1 MQTRTVANY
10 FNSIPLFAWS
20 SGRWLDLR
28 NKGSVSNYSGGMGSA
43 SVDAGER
50 RLVTD
55 TPLPLSCAV
64 VRLGRTGAVAYAVG
78 YRPDTIYSEDSNE
91 PFSYILHRVH
101 DVTEVWTP
109 VKTVSAAGTASSVTW
124 TKVQTTWSNPCYTDS
139 NNNPIFKDTI
149 FIGYSCVLPS
159 DCIATVDDELRTRGG
174 VYVIKSMHD
183 LNDIR
188 VALSHRKEVLV

>member
-78 YRPDTIYSEDSNE
+78 YRPDTIHSEDGNE
-91 PFSYILHRVH
+91 PFAYVLHRVH
-101 DVTEVWTP
+101 DAVGVWRP
-109 VKTVSAAGTASSVTW
+109 SKVPSAAGPAGAITW
-124 TKVQTTWSNPCYTDS
+124 TKVQDSWTNPAYHDS
-139 NNNPIFKDTI
+139 ADNPIFKDTV

-159 DCIATVDDELRTRGG
+159 DCVATVDDELRTRGG
-174 VYVIKSMHD
+174 IYVIKSMHD

-188 VALSHRKEVLV
+188 VALSHRKELSA